1 MDFPMSF
8 PWFQDTTWWSD
19 PKWMQLWWSLWPSP
33 STWLRWKFTWYKNVG
48 KSRENMEKIIEMLEH
63 DVKFLKT
70 LLEFDKYWNMM
81 IHDDQF
87 FLLCAK
93 TITKD
98 VQKRFCKTN
107 LSWLRQT
114 SWTAWYSRYFCV
126 PSGNL
131 LHNYGKIHHTIHG
144 KTHYFNGDF
153 Q

>member
-1 MDFPMSF
+1 MVGPQVDATLVVAMAFAI
-8 PWFQDTTWWSD
+8 DVA
-19 PKWMQLWWSLWPSP
+19 SLKI
-33 STWLRWKFTWYKNVG
+33 LRWYKNVG
-48 KSRENMEKIIEMLEH
+48 KSWENLEKIIERLDN

-114 SWTAWYSRYFCV
+114 S
-126 PSGNL
+126 
-131 LHNYGKIHHTIHG
+131 
-144 KTHYFNGDF
+144 
-153 Q
+153 